1 MIEFLFLGTLST
13 LFSGFFLWIEIQWL
27 ALLPIIF
34 MLLYSISFLSS
45 FSLPN
50 FTKDIVKN
58 NGVIIARSLILIGI
72 IILLIN
78 QWLVWYHVIMIT
90 TIFNALLFYSSYKRD
105 YNEGKSLFS
114 RWIIITQCMGI
125 VYAIR
130 TGNYDSISYMASL
143 WSIILLGIY
152 YSIPL
157 LFQLNEIDKNII
169 SQQQEIALYACIYVL
184 LYRIF
189 EPNYSAIIV
198 TQLWFTSFLIAIRQN
213 YLTTKNTVLS
223 KKRDWLNGR
232 ALLSWQKV
240 LERYDNNTKSFS
252 ITFFTSLIKNGYM
265 PSEFG
270 MRILQYTQLIS
281 ISILVIISIIGAI
294 NNIWYTLIRYWL
306 GILCFIITLF
316 GIQSQ
321 EKFISYYKP
330 IALTLITGAYYI
342 TLFDNTSTGSI
353 FTRWSLAWL
362 CINMITCL
370 FHQELFPASKSLF
383 SHKDILFWLSMIIIS
398 SVISIL
404 SLIRL
409 PLSGDVLF
417 ALGCII
423 IGMVSFFSYHI
434 WRWQYHRPLK
444 NI

>member
-13 LFSGFFLWIEIQWL
+13 LFSGFFLWIEIQRL

-34 MLLYSISFLSS
+34 LLLYGISFLSS
-45 FSLPN
+45 FSLPS
-50 FTKDIVKN
+50 FTKDIIKN
-58 NGVIIARSLILIGI
+58 NGVIISWSFIIIGI

-78 QWLVWYHVIMIT
+78 QWLVWYHVISIT
-90 TIFNALLFYSSYKRD
+90 TVFNIILYYSSYKRS
-105 YNEGKSLFS
+105 YPEGKHLFS

-125 VYAIR
+125 IYAIR
-130 TGNYDSISYMASL
+130 SWNYDTISYLASGGSIVLL
-143 WSIILLGIY
+143 WIY

-157 LFQLNEIDKNII
+157 IFTLDEQDSSII
-169 SQQQEIALYACIYVL
+169 YIQQELALYACIYVL
-184 LYRIF
+184 LYQIF
-189 EPNYSAIIV
+189 APNYSAVIV

-213 YLTTKNTVLS
+213 YLTTKDTVLS

-232 ALLSWQKV
+232 ALLAWQKV
-240 LERYDNNTKSFS
+240 LERYDHNTKSFS
-252 ITFFTSLIKNGYM
+252 ITFFTKLINNGYM

-270 MRILQYTQLIS
+270 MKILQYVQLIS
-281 ISILVIISIIGAI
+281 IIILVIISIIGTI
-294 NNIWYTLIRYWL
+294 YNIWYTLIRYWL

-342 TLFDNTSTGSI
+342 TLFDNTNTSSI

-370 FHQELFPASKSLF
+370 FHRELFPASKSLL
-383 SHKDILFWLSMIIIS
+383 SRKDILFWLSMIIIS
-398 SVISIL
+398 SVISIV
-404 SLIRL
+404 SLVRL
-409 PLSGDVLF
+409 PLSGDILF
-417 ALGCII
+417 ALWCII

-434 WRWQYHRPLK
+434 WRQR
-444 NI
+444 

>member
-1 MIEFLFLGTLST
+1 MIELFFLVSLST
-13 LFSGFFLWIEIQWL
+13 LFSGFFLWIEIEWL

-34 MLLYSISFLSS
+34 ILLYSISFLSS

-58 NGVIIARSLILIGI
+58 NAIIIAWSLILIGI

-90 TIFNALLFYSSYKRD
+90 TIFNILLFYSSYKRN
-105 YNEGKSLFS
+105 YNEGQSLFS

-125 VYAIR
+125 LYAIR
-130 TGNYDSISYMASL
+130 SKNYDSISYITSL

-157 LFQLNEIDKNII
+157 LFQLNETDKNII
-169 SQQQEIALYACIYVL
+169 IKQQEIALYGCIYVL

-213 YLTTKNTVLS
+213 YLTTKDTVLS

-270 MRILQYTQLIS
+270 MKILQYTQLIS

-321 EKFISYYKP
+321 EKFVSYYKP
-330 IALTLITGAYYI
+330 IGLTLITGAYYI
-342 TLFDNTSTGSI
+342 TLFDTTSTWSI

-362 CINMITCL
+362 CVNMITCL

-409 PLSGDVLF
+409 PLSGDILF

-434 WRWQYHRPLK
+434 WRKR
-444 NI
+444 